1 MSSNNDI
8 ITFTSDNGDKWVGEI
23 VYDPGYEFSC
33 DHCGTE
39 MEDRVGGYWKD
50 DVRYCAH
57 CAWDLFDQPEPIS
70 AYKIWRQQKDEQE
83 RQEAERIRLFEER
96 EEQERQY
103 WRDQEEEHEYY
114 LEWREKHN
122 AECEAERKNLNN
134 ILAKQ
139 ESARLQKK
147 EQECMNKE
155 NDDLYFTRL
164 YTGPE
169 DHDPRYDYDSL
180 QKEEA
185 NAEENFYYGGG
196 RYGGYG
202 GNDGGYRGNDDDDDD
217 FQDEPSRSYDWDPKP
232 SRCYDWDEQ
241 MPTDIEN
248 CDLLQSDHSRCYD
261 WDQKPSRCY
270 DWDEQM
276 PTDIENCD
284 LLQSEPSR
292 SYDWDEQ
299 MPLEHDDYIDA
310 HEKSLAAFQESN
322 QGGGPIVSAIRVF
335 EELSISNI
343 LFDSLVDLCEFY

>member
-8 ITFTSDNGDKWVGEI
+8 ITLTSDNGDKWVGEI

-83 RQEAERIRLFEER
+83 RQEAERIRLREER
-96 EEQERQY
+96 EERERQY

-147 EQECMNKE
+147 EQECMDKE

-185 NAEENFYYGGG
+185 NAEEDLYYGGG

-202 GNDGGYRGNDDDDDD
+202 GDDGGYRGNDDDDDD
-217 FQDEPSRSYDWDPKP
+217 EPSRCYDWDPKP

-248 CDLLQSDHSRCYD
+248 CDLLQS
-261 WDQKPSRCY
+261 KPSRCY

-276 PTDIENCD
+276 PIE
-284 LLQSEPSR
+284 
-292 SYDWDEQ
+292 
-299 MPLEHDDYIDA
+299 HVDA
-310 HEKSLAAFQESN
+310 TCKVCYSPHEKSLAAFQESN
-322 QGGGPIVSAIRVF
+322 QGFGPIVSAIHVF
-335 EELSISNI
+335 DELSISNI
-343 LFDSLVDLCEFY
+343 LFDSLEDLCEFY

>member
-8 ITFTSDNGDKWVGEI
+8 ITLTSDNGDKWVGEI
-23 VYDPGYEFSC
+23 VYVPGYEFSC

-39 MEDRVGGYWKD
+39 MEDSVGGYWKD

-83 RQEAERIRLFEER
+83 AERIRLREER
-96 EEQERQY
+96 EERERQY

-147 EQECMNKE
+147 EQECMDKE

-185 NAEENFYYGGG
+185 NAEEDLYYGGG

-202 GNDGGYRGNDDDDDD
+202 GDDGGYRGNDDDDDD
-217 FQDEPSRSYDWDPKP
+217 DDDEPSRS
-232 SRCYDWDEQ
+232 
-241 MPTDIEN
+241 
-248 CDLLQSDHSRCYD
+248 YD

-284 LLQSEPSR
+284 LLQSEHSRSYDWDPKPSR
-292 SYDWDEQ
+292 CYDWDEQ
-299 MPLEHDDYIDA
+299 MPIEHVDA
-310 HEKSLAAFQESN
+310 TCKVCYSPHEKSLAAFQESN
-322 QGGGPIVSAIRVF
+322 QGFGPIVSAIRVF
-335 EELSISNI
+335 DELSISNI